1 MNLCAKACTGGDA
14 ECQCQD
20 HDTSLLLY
28 IYDSSEPLDQVCP
41 DEFITLYTDAVNN
54 SVPWPVISNELFT
67 ACDSNTDQFIDNM
80 EIEECFDL
88 ICDQK
93 CELDNESVETC
104 DCRSEANI
112 YELIELY
119 SKDDDNQVCPDTFKS
134 MYSDALKGQILWS
147 ESEPY
152 RA

>member
-1 MNLCAKACTGGDA
+1 MYDRTEPISFVCPMEFT
-14 ECQCQD
+14 
-20 HDTSLLLY
+20 LLY
-28 IYDSSEPLDQVCP
+28 ND
-41 DEFITLYTDAVNN
+41 TMNN
-54 SVPWPVISNELFT
+54 KVPWPATSNELFT
-67 ACDSNTDQFIDNM
+67 ACDGNVDQYIDDM

-93 CELDNESVETC
+93 CDLDNDSADSC
-104 DCRSEANI
+104 DCHSEANI

-119 SKDDDNQVCPDTFKS
+119 SKDDNSKQIGPDTFKT

-147 ESEPY
+147 EFEPH